1 MKTDHEKAYDEGYAA
16 KKRGDERNAALQAG
30 MISLFDINQTSKY
43 VQSLG
48 RAFYKGY
55 DDRYD
60 EELGEKMKPITVV
73 FDDDAKTWAF
83 TRFYDQDGKEINA
96 DVLSFEIVAE
106 PDGLIK
112 TIKVTFP
119 IDSLIS
125 RSEFEKR
132 NQ

>member
-1 MKTDHEKAYDEGYAA
+1 
-16 KKRGDERNAALQAG
+16 
-30 MISLFDINQTSKY
+30 
-43 VQSLG
+43 
-48 RAFYKGY
+48 
-55 DDRYD
+55 
-60 EELGEKMKPITVV
+60 MKPITVV

-106 PDGLIK
+106 PDGLR
-112 TIKVTFP
+112 TVKVTFP
-119 IDSLIS
+119 LNSLIS